1 MPRQAAA
8 ATAPGDRDAGER
20 LVQLDAF
27 GANGPYRAR
36 NRLTVPDVTGEPLA
50 ELSIVPPLF
59 VQRALAALRSADPL
73 PPGERAA
80 ALERAGRL
88 FASGT
93 VGGMDPDTYRQLVSR
108 CSGLPIPVVRAATG
122 IVADA
127 AAQAATT
134 VLQARPQAAV
144 GDWRDPSTRAGGAVW
159 TRRGNVF
166 AVHAAGNHPGV
177 HALWLEALALGYRIV
192 VRPSRRE
199 PFTPHRLV
207 AALREA
213 GFGADHVAL
222 TPTDHTVADTVINGA
237 DLALVYGGDD
247 VVRKYAGHNTVL
259 PQGPGRAKILVTG
272 ADWRA
277 HLDMI
282 VDSVADEGGTA
293 CVNATAVLV
302 EGGPAEAAAVADAL
316 AARLAAIPSLPPQDP
331 KAVLP
336 VQPLAAARALEAYL
350 LRSAGGA
357 TAHLGGDGIV
367 DELGDGSAVLRPAV
381 FRLDRADA
389 PQTGVELGFPCVWV
403 APWTR
408 ADGVAPLRDS
418 LVVTAITDDERLL
431 EQLVD
436 EPTISNVHVGDHPT
450 YWMRPG
456 LPHDRYLAEFLMRT
470 KTVIRD

>member
-1 MPRQAAA
+1 MPGPATA
-8 ATAPGDRDAGER
+8 ATGAALRDAGSE
-20 LVQLDAF
+20 LAQLDAF

-36 NRLTVPDVTGEPLA
+36 NRLTVPDVTGEPIA

-59 VQRALAALRSADPL
+59 VHRALAALRSADPL

-93 VGGMDPDTYRQLVSR
+93 VGGLDPDTYREQVSR

-127 AAQAATT
+127 AAQAAGT

-144 GDWRDPSTRAGGAVW
+144 GDWRDPATRTGGAVW

-213 GFGADHVAL
+213 GFGADQIAL
-222 TPTDHTVADTVINGA
+222 TPTDHAVADTVVAGA

-247 VVRKYAGHNTVL
+247 VVRKYAGHSTVL

-272 ADWRA
+272 GDWAA
-277 HLDMI
+277 HLDTI

-302 EGGPAEAAAVADAL
+302 EGGPDRAAAVADAL
-316 AARLAAIPSLPPQDP
+316 AERLAAIPSLPPRHP
-331 KAVLP
+331 EAVLP
-336 VQPLAAARALEAYL
+336 VQPLAAARTIEGYL

-357 TAHLGGDGIV
+357 TAHLGGDGVV
-367 DELGDGSAVLRPAV
+367 DDLGDGSAVLRPAV

-403 APWTR
+403 APWSR
-408 ADGVAPLRDS
+408 ADGIAPLRDS

>member
-1 MPRQAAA
+1 MPGPATA
-8 ATAPGDRDAGER
+8 ATRAALRDPGGE

-59 VQRALAALRSADPL
+59 VHRALAALRSADPL
-73 PPGERAA
+73 PSGERAA

-93 VGGMDPDTYRQLVSR
+93 VGGLDPDTYRELVSR
-108 CSGLPIPVVRAATG
+108 CSGLPLPVVRAATG

-127 AAQAATT
+127 AAQAADT

-144 GDWRDPSTRAGGAVW
+144 GDWRDSATRAGAAVW

-177 HALWLEALALGYRIV
+177 HALWLEALALGYRVV

-213 GFGADHVAL
+213 GFGADHIAL
-222 TPTDHTVADTVINGA
+222 TPTDHTVADTVVAGA

-247 VVRKYAGHNTVL
+247 VVRKYAGHSTVL

-272 ADWRA
+272 GDWRA
-277 HLDMI
+277 HLDTI

-302 EGGPAEAAAVADAL
+302 EGGPDEAAAVADAL
-316 AARLAAIPSLPPQDP
+316 AERLAAIPSLPPQHP
-331 KAVLP
+331 GAVLP
-336 VQPLAAARALEAYL
+336 VQPLAAARAVEGYL
-350 LRSAGGA
+350 LRSAGSA
-357 TAHLGGDGIV
+357 TAHLGGDGVV
-367 DELGDGSAVLRPAV
+367 DDLGDGSAVLRPAV

-403 APWTR
+403 APWNR
-408 ADGVAPLRDS
+408 GDGIAPLRDS

>member
-1 MPRQAAA
+1 MPGP
-8 ATAPGDRDAGER
+8 ATAAMRAALRDAGEE

-36 NRLTVPDVTGEPLA
+36 NRLTVPDVTGQPLA

-59 VQRALAALRSADPL
+59 VHRALAALRSADPL

-88 FASGT
+88 FVSGT
-93 VGGMDPDTYRQLVSR
+93 VGGLDPDTYRELVSR
-108 CSGLPIPVVRAATG
+108 CSGLPIPVVSAATG

-127 AAQAATT
+127 AAQAADT
-134 VLQARPQAAV
+134 VLQARPRAAV
-144 GDWRDPSTRAGGAVW
+144 GDWSDPATRTGAAVW

-166 AVHAAGNHPGV
+166 AVHAAGNHAGV
-177 HALWLEALALGYRIV
+177 HALWLEALALGYRVV

-213 GFGADHVAL
+213 GFGADHIAL
-222 TPTDHTVADTVINGA
+222 TPTDHTVADTVVAGA

-247 VVRKYAGHNTVL
+247 VVRKYAGHSTVL

-272 ADWRA
+272 GDWRA
-277 HLDMI
+277 HLDTI

-302 EGGPAEAAAVADAL
+302 EGGPDEAAAVADAL
-316 AARLAAIPSLPPQDP
+316 AERLAAIPSLPPQHP
-331 KAVLP
+331 EAVLP
-336 VQPLAAARALEAYL
+336 VQPLAAARAIEGYL
-350 LRSAGGA
+350 LRSAGSA
-357 TAHLGGDGIV
+357 TAHLGGDGVV
-367 DELGDGSAVLRPAV
+367 DDLGDGSAVLRPAV

-403 APWTR
+403 APWNR
-408 ADGVAPLRDS
+408 GDGIAPLRDS

>member
-1 MPRQAAA
+1 MPEPATVATGAAL
-8 ATAPGDRDAGER
+8 RDAGEE

-59 VQRALAALRSADPL
+59 VHRALTALRSADPL

-80 ALERAGRL
+80 ALERAGWL

-93 VGGMDPDTYRQLVSR
+93 VGGLDPDTYRELVSR
-108 CSGLPIPVVRAATG
+108 CSGLPIPVVRAATD

-127 AAQAATT
+127 AAQAAGT

-144 GDWRDPSTRAGGAVW
+144 GDWRDPATRTGGAVW

-177 HALWLEALALGYRIV
+177 HALWLEALALGYRTV

-213 GFGADHVAL
+213 GFGADHIAL
-222 TPTDHTVADTVINGA
+222 TPTDHTVADTVVAGA

-247 VVRKYAGHNTVL
+247 VVRKYAGHSTVL

-272 ADWRA
+272 GDWAA
-277 HLDMI
+277 HLDTI

-302 EGGPAEAAAVADAL
+302 EGGPDRAAAVADAL
-316 AARLAAIPSLPPQDP
+316 AERLAAIPSLPPRHP
-331 KAVLP
+331 EAVLP
-336 VQPLAAARALEAYL
+336 VQPLAAARAIEAYL

-357 TAHLGGDGIV
+357 TAHLGGDGVV
-367 DELGDGSAVLRPAV
+367 DDLGDGSAVLRPAV

-403 APWTR
+403 APWSR
-408 ADGVAPLRDS
+408 ADGIAPLCDS

>member
-1 MPRQAAA
+1 
-8 ATAPGDRDAGER
+8 
-20 LVQLDAF
+20 
-27 GANGPYRAR
+27 
-36 NRLTVPDVTGEPLA
+36 
-50 ELSIVPPLF
+50 
-59 VQRALAALRSADPL
+59 
-73 PPGERAA
+73 
-80 ALERAGRL
+80 
-88 FASGT
+88 
-93 VGGMDPDTYRQLVSR
+93 
-108 CSGLPIPVVRAATG
+108 
-122 IVADA
+122 
-127 AAQAATT
+127 
-134 VLQARPQAAV
+134 QARPQAAV
-144 GDWRDPSTRAGGAVW
+144 GDWRDPATRAGAAVW

-177 HALWLEALALGYRIV
+177 HALWLEALALGYRVV

-213 GFGADHVAL
+213 GFGADHIAL
-222 TPTDHTVADTVINGA
+222 TPTDHTVADTVVAGA

-247 VVRKYAGHNTVL
+247 VVRKYAGHSTVL
-259 PQGPGRAKILVTG
+259 PQGPGRAKILVSG
-272 ADWRA
+272 GDWRA
-277 HLDMI
+277 HLDTI

-302 EGGPAEAAAVADAL
+302 EGGPDEAAAVADAL
-316 AARLAAIPSLPPQDP
+316 AERLAAIPSLPPQHP
-331 KAVLP
+331 EAVLP
-336 VQPLAAARALEAYL
+336 VQPLAAARAFEGYL
-350 LRSAGGA
+350 LRSAGSA
-357 TAHLGGDGIV
+357 VAHLGGDGVV
-367 DELGDGSAVLRPAV
+367 DDLGDGSGVLRPAV

-403 APWTR
+403 APWNP
-408 ADGVAPLRDS
+408 AEGIAPLRDS

>member
-1 MPRQAAA
+1 MPGPATA
-8 ATAPGDRDAGER
+8 ATGAALRNAGEE

-59 VQRALAALRSADPL
+59 VHRALAALRSADPL

-93 VGGMDPDTYRQLVSR
+93 AGGLDTDTYRELVSR

-127 AAQAATT
+127 AAQAAGT

-144 GDWRDPSTRAGGAVW
+144 GDWRDPATRAGAAVW

-177 HALWLEALALGYRIV
+177 HALWLEALALGYRVV

-213 GFGADHVAL
+213 GFGADHIAL
-222 TPTDHTVADTVINGA
+222 TPTDHTVADTVVAGA

-247 VVRKYAGHNTVL
+247 VVRKYARHSTVL

-272 ADWRA
+272 TDWRA
-277 HLDMI
+277 HLDTI

-302 EGGPAEAAAVADAL
+302 EGGPDEAAAVADAL
-316 AARLAAIPSLPPQDP
+316 AERLAAIPSLPPQHP
-331 KAVLP
+331 EAVLP
-336 VQPLAAARALEAYL
+336 VQPLAAARAIEGYL
-350 LRSAGGA
+350 LRSAGSA
-357 TAHLGGDGIV
+357 VAHLGGDGVV
-367 DELGDGSAVLRPAV
+367 DDLGDGSGVLRPAV

-403 APWTR
+403 APWNP
-408 ADGVAPLRDS
+408 AEGIAPLRDS

>member
-1 MPRQAAA
+1 MPGPATA
-8 ATAPGDRDAGER
+8 ATRAALRDAGEE

-59 VQRALAALRSADPL
+59 VHRALAALRSADPL
-73 PPGERAA
+73 PSGERAA

-93 VGGMDPDTYRQLVSR
+93 VGGLDPDTYRELVSR
-108 CSGLPIPVVRAATG
+108 CSGLPIPVVSAATG

-127 AAQAATT
+127 AAQAAGT

-144 GDWRDPSTRAGGAVW
+144 GDWRDPATRAGAAVW

-177 HALWLEALALGYRIV
+177 HALWLEALALGYRVV

-213 GFGADHVAL
+213 GFGADHMAL
-222 TPTDHTVADTVINGA
+222 TPTDHTVADTVVAGA

-247 VVRKYAGHNTVL
+247 VVRKYAGHSTVL

-272 ADWRA
+272 GDWRA
-277 HLDMI
+277 HLDTI

-302 EGGPAEAAAVADAL
+302 EGGPDEAAAVADAL
-316 AARLAAIPSLPPQDP
+316 AERLAAIPSLPPQHP
-331 KAVLP
+331 GAVLP
-336 VQPLAAARALEAYL
+336 VQPLAAARAIEGYL
-350 LRSAGGA
+350 LRSAGSA
-357 TAHLGGDGIV
+357 TAHLGGDGVV
-367 DELGDGSAVLRPAV
+367 DDLGDGSAVLRPAV

-403 APWTR
+403 APWNR
-408 ADGVAPLRDS
+408 GDGIAPLRDS

>member
-1 MPRQAAA
+1 MPGPATA
-8 ATAPGDRDAGER
+8 ATGAALRDAGEE

-59 VQRALAALRSADPL
+59 VHRALAALRSADPL

-93 VGGMDPDTYRQLVSR
+93 VGGLDPDTYRELVSR

-127 AAQAATT
+127 AAQAAGT

-144 GDWRDPSTRAGGAVW
+144 GDWRDPATRTGGAVW

-213 GFGADHVAL
+213 GFGADHIAL
-222 TPTDHTVADTVINGA
+222 TPTDHTVADTVVAGA

-247 VVRKYAGHNTVL
+247 VVRKYAGHSTVL

-272 ADWRA
+272 GDWAA
-277 HLDMI
+277 HLDTI

-302 EGGPAEAAAVADAL
+302 EGGPDRAAAVADAL
-316 AARLAAIPSLPPQDP
+316 AERLAAIPSLPPRHP
-331 KAVLP
+331 EAVLP
-336 VQPLAAARALEAYL
+336 VQPLAAARAIEGYL

-357 TAHLGGDGIV
+357 TAHLGGDGVV
-367 DELGDGSAVLRPAV
+367 DDLGDGSAVLRPAV

-403 APWTR
+403 APWSR
-408 ADGVAPLRDS
+408 ADGIAPLRDS

>member
-1 MPRQAAA
+1 MAQQAAVV
-8 ATAPGDRDAGER
+8 TEPDAGEL

-36 NRLTVPDVTGEPLA
+36 KRQTVPDVTGAPLA

-59 VQRALAALRSADPL
+59 VQRSLAALRSAE
-73 PPGERAA
+73 PPAPGARAA

-88 FASGT
+88 FADAT
-93 VGGMDPDTYRQLVSR
+93 IGGLDPDAYRESVSR
-108 CSGLPIPVVRAATG
+108 CSGLPVSVVRAATD
-122 IVADA
+122 IVAEA
-127 AAQAATT
+127 AAQAAAT
-134 VLQARPQAAV
+134 VLAARPQAAAT
-144 GDWRDPSTRAGGAVW
+144 DWREPSTRGGGAVW
-159 TRRGNVF
+159 TRRGEVF

-177 HALWLEALALGYRIV
+177 HALWLEALAMGYRVV

-213 GFGADHVAL
+213 GFGDDQVAL
-222 TPTDHTVADTVINGA
+222 TPTDHTVADTLVSGA

-247 VVRKYAGHNTVL
+247 VVRKYAGHHTVL

-272 ADWRA
+272 GDWRP
-277 HLDMI
+277 HLDVI

-302 EGGPAEAAAVADAL
+302 EGGPAEAAALADAI
-316 AARLAAIPSLPPQDP
+316 AARLAAIPSRPPQDP
-331 KAVLP
+331 EAVLP
-336 VQPLAAARALEAYL
+336 VQPLAAARAVEGYL
-350 LRSAGGA
+350 LKAARGA

-408 ADGVAPLRDS
+408 ADGIAPLRHT
-418 LVVTAITDDERLL
+418 LVLTAITDDEQLVGR
-431 EQLVD
+431 LVD
-436 EPTISNVHVGDHPT
+436 EPTISNVHIGDHPT
-450 YWMRPG
+450 YRMRPG